1 MRARKDYM
9 SEEINEVKEQ
19 TQEDINKLE
28 KAKLDKFNELLAE
41 GKNPFLITKYEV
53 TNHSMD
59 IKNDFDKYNEKT
71 VSLAGRLMLKRVM
84 GKASF
89 ANIQDRDGDIQ
100 IYVARDEVGED
111 SYKDFKKFDIGD
123 IVGVKGFVFKTQT
136 GEISV
141 HAKEIVLLSK
151 SLAVL
156 PEKFHGF
163 QDRDLRYR
171 QRYIDS

>member
-1 MRARKDYM
+1 M
-9 SEEINEVKEQ
+9 SEVKEVKEQ
-19 TQEDINKLE
+19 TVEDINKLE

-41 GKNPFLITKYEV
+41 GKNPFLITKYDV
-53 TNHSMD
+53 SNHSME
-59 IKNDFDKYNEKT
+59 IKDNFDSFNEKT

-89 ANIQDRDGDIQ
+89 ANIQDRDGNIQ

-136 GEISV
+136 GEISI
-141 HAKEIVLLSK
+141 HAKEIILLSK
-151 SLAVL
+151 SLGVL
-156 PEKFHGF
+156 P
-163 QDRDLRYR
+163 R
-171 QRYIDS
+171 